1 MGIMCVVSV
10 SVKKQE
16 KLYPECQKRSIES
29 FKKKA
34 LEWNSLVQLVKLV
47 HWWNLRRS
55 HFLVS

>member
-29 FKKKA
+29 FKKKKH
-34 LEWNSLVQLVKLV
+34 LSGIL
-47 HWWNLRRS
+47 
-55 HFLVS
+55 